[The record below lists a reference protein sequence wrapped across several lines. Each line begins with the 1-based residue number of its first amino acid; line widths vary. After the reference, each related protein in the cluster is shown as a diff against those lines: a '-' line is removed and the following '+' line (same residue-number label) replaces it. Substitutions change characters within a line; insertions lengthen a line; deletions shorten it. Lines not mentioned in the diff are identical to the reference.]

1 MTGPVER
8 VSLERSYHVA
18 TLDFDRPLVCERAV
32 AFAKAVTA
40 DA

>member
-1 MTGPVER
+1 
-8 VSLERSYHVA
+8 LERSYHVA
-18 TLDFDRPLVCERAV
+18 TLDFDGPLVCERAV